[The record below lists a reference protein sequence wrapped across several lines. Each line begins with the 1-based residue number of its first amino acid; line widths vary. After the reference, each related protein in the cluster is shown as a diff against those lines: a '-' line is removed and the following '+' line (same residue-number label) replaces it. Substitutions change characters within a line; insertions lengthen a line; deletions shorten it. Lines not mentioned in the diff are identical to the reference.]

1 MKERELHIW
10 EKGVKHSTG
19 KMRELLALEGID
31 EEEDE
36 KDGKM

>member
-1 MKERELHIW
+1 MRERELHIW
-10 EKGVKHSTG
+10 EKGLKRTQG
-19 KMRELLALEGID
+19 KMRELLALDDID